1 MDDAMAVDSI
11 HSLANLDN
19 HTDSFFVG
27 QMKNSVFQ
35 DERAKLKQDRR
46 AIFIITVTK
55 GEYFD
60 HIWVVNTVKNLMFMI
75 KFGQFILLFV
85 CLLLLFEMI

>member
-1 MDDAMAVDSI
+1 MDDAMAVDAI
-11 HSLANLDN
+11 HSLDNLDN

-35 DERAKLKQDRR
+35 VERAKLKQDRR
-46 AIFIITVTK
+46 AIFIITITK
-55 GEYFD
+55 GEYFG